1 MFRNLRH
8 YRFNDSFYFLFIL
21 LTLSFPF
28 FLIHDVSAATQASF
42 RWETNTEPDLAGYR
56 IFHREQGQSYDYT
69 HPSWEGTDTYCTIY
83 DLDESKTH
91 FFVARAFDNEGYES
105 ENSIEASLEPGIIIN
120 KPPTADAGPD
130 QTVDEGQA
138 VLLNGS
144 NSTDPDDGIARYHWI
159 QIGEPVVILSDPDAE
174 QPTFTAPDVAFG
186 GAALSFELTV
196 IDYNGNAGKDVCV
209 VNVTSQNE
217 PPRAIAGTDQTAAEG
232 IVVTLDGSLSL
243 DIDDGISSYLWTQI
257 GVPAVT
263 LSNPA
268 SSMPTFIAPDVGSD
282 GVSLTFSL
290 TVADVG
296 GLQSTDT
303 CIVNVSWQNEPPSAA
318 VTPNYLETTGETLVI
333 LDGSTSTD
341 SDDGIAS
348 YIWTQVEG
356 DPVSLSNPTS
366 AVTTFTT
373 PKIEYFDK
381 NIELKL
387 TVTDNGGLKDTIDSS
402 IYVTQNETPTINSV
416 AISGPAQINEGSGAQ
431 YILTAI
437 YSDGNSSEVTGFAGW
452 NDDSSYASINSNGYL
467 TASPVGSDQSCT
479 ITASYEGR
487 SDTHNVTIENIPPN
501 NSPAV
506 DFSYVTSRKKVAFN
520 DRSTDSDG
528 TIVSWL
534 WDFGD
539 GTYNIMQ
546 NPEHKYSKFGNYSVT
561 LTVTD
566 NEGVSNSIS
575 KMVSITR

>member
-1 MFRNLRH
+1 MVRNLSK
-8 YRFNDSFYFLFIL
+8 YRFNYSFLFWFIL
-21 LTLSFPF
+21 LSLN
-28 FLIHDVSAATQASF
+28 FLLFLVPDTSAATQASF
-42 RWETNTEPDLAGYR
+42 EWEPNTESDLAGYR
-56 IFHREQGQSYDYT
+56 IFYREQSQSYDYEN
-69 HPSWEGTDTYCTIY
+69 PSWEGTDTYCTIY
-83 DLDESKTH
+83 DLDESKTY
-91 FFVARAFDNEGYES
+91 FFVVRAFDYEGYES
-105 ENSIEASLEPGIIIN
+105 ENSIEACLESLIVIN
-120 KPPTADAGPD
+120 KPPTANAGPD
-130 QTVDEGQA
+130 QTVNEAQA

-144 NSTDPDDGIARYHWI
+144 NSTDPDDGIASYHWV
-159 QIGEPVVILSDPDAE
+159 QIGEPVVNLSDPDAE
-174 QPTFTAPDVAFG
+174 QPTFTAPDVGFV
-186 GAALSFELTV
+186 GAALTFELTV
-196 IDYNGNAGKDVCV
+196 IDHNGNEGKDECV
-209 VNVTSQNE
+209 VNVTWQNE
-217 PPRAIAGTDQTAAEG
+217 PPRAIAGTDQTVGEG

-268 SSMPTFIAPDVGSD
+268 SSTPTFIAPDVGPD

-296 GLQSTDT
+296 GLQSTDA
-303 CIVNVSWQNEPPSAA
+303 CIVNVSWQNEPPSAV
-318 VTPNYLETTGETLVI
+318 VTPDYLETIGETLVT

-348 YIWTQVEG
+348 YLWTQVEG

-373 PKIEYFDK
+373 PKTEYFDK
-381 NIELKL
+381 NIELKF
-387 TVTDNGGLKDTIDSS
+387 TVTDHGGLKDTTDSS
-402 IYVTQNETPTINSV
+402 IYVTQNETPTLNSV
-416 AISGPAQINEGSGAQ
+416 AISGPAQINEDSGAQ

-452 NDDSSYASINSNGYL
+452 NDNSSYASINSNGYL

-479 ITASYEGR
+479 ITASYEGQF
-487 SDTHNVTIENIPPN
+487 DTHNVTIENIPPN
-501 NSPAV
+501 NSPTV
-506 DFSYVTSRKKVAFN
+506 DFSYVTRRKKVTFN

-539 GTYNIMQ
+539 GKYNIMQ
-546 NPEHKYSKFGNYSVT
+546 NPEHRYVKFGNYSVT

-575 KMVSITR
+575 KTVSITR